1 MNEYDI
7 LFSKIKESS
16 KKIVDDNIDFPTE
29 MEYFLTEQAML
40 RGASIAFQSILKNE
54 VIDNEKLHNDVLK
67 ILDNENKLTQITT
80 KEGVENEQTDSL

>member
-16 KKIVDDNIDFPTE
+16 KKLVDDNINFPTE

-40 RGASIAFQSILKNE
+40 RGASIAFELILEEPINK
-54 VIDNEKLHNDVLK
+54 EKLHRDVLK
-67 ILDNENKLTQITT
+67 ILNNENKLTQITT
-80 KEGVENEQTDSL
+80 KEGVENE